1 MVEWWNGGMVKLLRN
16 GGIHKNRGK
25 ASLLGKAF
33 LSFYPLRDFEAGA
46 TGETRQR
53 LESRYECGA
62 RPPCWSE
69 FQAKHEGNTSSPEQ
83 E

>member
-46 TGETRQR
+46 TGETRKR
-53 LESRYECGA
+53 LESI
-62 RPPCWSE
+62 
-69 FQAKHEGNTSSPEQ
+69 
-83 E
+83 